1 MSISLP
7 FASLISYFIYLISP
21 TLINNNLEAQVLEA
35 ISNDNYQFIETKLDN
50 YIIDPN
56 AKINGKTLL
65 IHACI
70 YDKPEMVLLLLN
82 KGASLN
88 LPCDNG
94 FTPEEHARINNSI
107 YALAQIII
115 IKA

>member
-1 MSISLP
+1 
-7 FASLISYFIYLISP
+7 
-21 TLINNNLEAQVLEA
+21 
-35 ISNDNYQFIETKLDN
+35 
-50 YIIDPN
+50 
-56 AKINGKTLL
+56 L

-115 IKA
+115 VKA

>member
-7 FASLISYFIYLISP
+7 FASFISCFLYLTSN
-21 TLINNNLEAQVLEA
+21 TLIIDNLESQLLKA
-35 ISNDNYQFIETKLDN
+35 ISNDNYQFIETN
-50 YIIDPN
+50 INNSNIDAN

-70 YDKPEMVLLLLN
+70 YDKPEMILLLLN

-94 FTPEEHARINNSI
+94 LTPEEHARLNNSI